1 MNLTVDSELGA
12 QLLQELRMIRQRLS
26 ALESRQSTRPEV
38 TWLSALESRQS
49 TRPEVTWLTPAEMS
63 KLTGVTP
70 RTLQNYVSIGKLSGA
85 AFKREQRGRHF
96 HYRYHREL
104 TLRELGMISS

>member
-12 QLLQELRMIRQRLS
+12 QLLQELRMIRQR
-26 ALESRQSTRPEV
+26 
-38 TWLSALESRQS
+38 LSALESRQS